1 MAAVVTGCDGV
12 AALKQQP
19 QLQAVHALPLLQPGH
34 YLQLTIILCSAHR
47 NTDFRFQITVLSW
60 NEI

>member
-1 MAAVVTGCDGV
+1 MAAVVTGCDGI

-34 YLQLTIILCSAHR
+34 YSQLTVIGSTAHHS
-47 NTDFRFQITVLSW
+47 T
-60 NEI
+60 